1 MENNHIND
9 HICNNNSKRME
20 RNYGGCLER
29 EMTTR
34 REDDFDCEGNNL
46 HHHLEYYQSN
56 DNSYC
61 EKCDHKCKNEHG
73 GDVYTLNVVKRANK
87 NHNFRESIWT
97 GKYLQM
103 TLMSISS
110 SSDIGIEMHDDT
122 DQYIRIEHGY
132 ALLLTGC
139 DENLLND
146 RQKLCVGDAVFIP
159 AGTWHNIV
167 NIGRCDLKISSVYA
181 PPHHP
186 RCTVQKYRKE
196 NY

>member
-1 MENNHIND
+1 MYNNNLNN
-9 HICNNNSKRME
+9 HICNNNHKRME
-20 RNYGGCLER
+20 RNYGGR
-29 EMTTR
+29 IEMENTPR
-34 REDDFDCEGNNL
+34 REENLNCEGNNV
-46 HHHLEYYQSN
+46 HHHHVEHN
-56 DNSYC
+56 HNSYC

-73 GDVYTLNVVKRANK
+73 GEAYTLNVEKSANK
-87 NHNFRESIWT
+87 NHNFRESVWT

-110 SSDIGIEMHDDT
+110 SSDIGIEMHKDT

-139 DENLLND
+139 DENHLND
-146 RQKLCVGDAVFIP
+146 RQRLCKGDAVFVP

-167 NIGRCDLKISSVYA
+167 NIGRCTLKVSSVYA

-186 RCTVQKYRKE
+186 KCTLQPNK
-196 NY
+196 